1 MCGICG
7 YITFK
12 SGIEEKRAVLAAM
25 CDLLHHRGPDEG
37 ALYTKGNVGLG
48 HRRLSII
55 DLSGGKQP
63 MSNEDGSLTV
73 VFNGEIYNFP
83 ELRDELRQKGYTFRT
98 GSDTEVILHGYHAYG
113 DAVLQKLNG
122 MFAFALWDAK
132 RSRLLAA
139 RDRLGKKPFY
149 YHLGK
154 EGFIFSSE
162 MKSILKESSVS
173 REVNPE
179 AVDKFFSYGYVP
191 APMTIFKSVSKLR
204 PGHFLVLEDGK
215 VKVSQ
220 YWDVAYKPDPDCK
233 TEDDYVDKLH
243 GLMQASVRRRLISDV
258 PLGAFLSG
266 GIDSSVVVGLMAG
279 ISTSAVKTFTIG
291 FKEEKYSETAAA
303 RTVSDLFKT
312 EHHEFTVEPDAV
324 SLMPDLVWHFDE
336 PFADSSAVPTYYV
349 SKMARSQVTVVLS
362 GDGGDELFAGYNHY
376 RQMDGMQRYKNI
388 PMFLRQAASGV
399 ARGLPMGA
407 NGKFFLQALSEIERR
422 ERYDLIDI
430 YPPVKGDLMSADFRA
445 TLKGLAPAES
455 SLRYWT
461 DAPGGPSISR
471 MQYLD
476 TKVYLP
482 EDILTKVDR
491 MSMANSLETRAPLL
505 DYNVV
510 EFAASIPPDLQR
522 KDGRGKY
529 ILRKMAAR
537 FLPPAILDKKKQ
549 GFAIP
554 RDQWFRKD
562 LKQYA
567 LDLLT
572 SKRFS
577 ERGYFRDANVRLL
590 LDEHIKGRRD
600 YSTWIW
606 SLINFELWHRQF
618 MDADTRRV

>member
-7 YITFK
+7 YITFR
-12 SGIEEKRAVLAAM
+12 SGIEAKRPILAEM
-25 CDLLHHRGPDEG
+25 CDLLRHRGPDEG
-37 ALYTKGNVGLG
+37 ALYCKGNVGLG

-63 MSNEDGSLTV
+63 MSTEDGSLTV

-83 ELRDELRQKGYTFRT
+83 ELREELSAKGYRFLNK
-98 GSDTEVILHGYHAYG
+98 SDTEVLLHGYHAWG
-113 DAVLQKLNG
+113 DDLLRRLNG

-132 RSRLLAA
+132 RNRLLAA

-149 YHLGK
+149 WHLGK
-154 EGFIFSSE
+154 DGFLFSSE
-162 MKSILKESSVS
+162 MKSLLKEPAVS
-173 REVNPE
+173 REVDPE

-191 APMTIFKSVSKLR
+191 APLTIFKSVSKLR
-204 PGHFLVLEDGK
+204 PGHCLVLEDGK

-220 YWDVAYKPDPDCK
+220 YWDVTYRPDPDCK
-233 TEDDYVDKLH
+233 TEDDYVEKLY

-266 GIDSSVVVGLMAG
+266 GLDSSVVVGLMAG
-279 ISTSAVKTFTIG
+279 ISPSAVKTFTIG
-291 FKEEKYSETAAA
+291 FNEEGYSEMPDA
-303 RTVSDLFKT
+303 RVVSDLFKT
-312 EHHEFTVEPDAV
+312 EHHEFTVKPDAI
-324 SLMPDLVWHFDE
+324 SLLPDLAWHFDE

-376 RQMDGMQRYKNI
+376 VQLDALSRYK
-388 PMFLRQAASGV
+388 PVPHLLRRAVAAGG
-399 ARGLPMGA
+399 RRLPMGA
-407 NGKFFLQALSEIERR
+407 KGKFFLSALGEIERR
-422 ERYDLIDI
+422 EAYDIVDI
-430 YPPVKGDLMSADFRA
+430 YPPVKSDILSADFRA
-445 TLKGLAPAES
+445 KLAGLPRPES
-455 SLRYWT
+455 SRDYWLNVPKHA
-461 DAPGGPSISR
+461 DLSR

-505 DYNVV
+505 DYTVV
-510 EFAASIPPDLQR
+510 EFAAGIPPHLQR

-529 ILRKMAAR
+529 ILRKMASR
-537 FLPPAILDKKKQ
+537 FLPSSILDKKKQ

-554 RDQWFRKD
+554 RDQWFKKD

-567 LDLLT
+567 SEMLT
-572 SKRFS
+572 SKRFR
-577 ERGYFRDANVRLL
+577 ERGYFQDANVRLL

-606 SLINFELWHRQF
+606 SLINFELWNQAF
-618 MDADTRRV
+618 VDADTRRV